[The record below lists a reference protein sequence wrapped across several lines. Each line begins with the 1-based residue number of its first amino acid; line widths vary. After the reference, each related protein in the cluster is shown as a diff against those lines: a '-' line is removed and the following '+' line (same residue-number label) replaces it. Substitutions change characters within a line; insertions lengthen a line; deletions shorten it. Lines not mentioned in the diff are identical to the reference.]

1 MAVRTGL
8 QMTISRSGMASLRK
22 LGWDPGRPRP
32 GSLAQAQERT
42 PAKIGAYPHNMR
54 AGTPMSNGYRPT
66 LRIRPQQSNGSQA
79 RVPVQWRHRNR
90 PLRSRTVNFRIR
102 GLSPEPFRHLYGL
115 SDQQLGAHAA
125 LRYVADRDGG
135 FPDRIELRDS
145 RVSESFL
152 LVNFVHQPAANPY
165 RASHAVFVR
174 EGAEHPYDRI
184 DEVPESMR
192 TRLLSL
198 RAFSADDLIVD
209 ADVVEGQRAD

>member
-1 MAVRTGL
+1 
-8 QMTISRSGMASLRK
+8 
-22 LGWDPGRPRP
+22 
-32 GSLAQAQERT
+32 
-42 PAKIGAYPHNMR
+42 
-54 AGTPMSNGYRPT
+54 
-66 LRIRPQQSNGSQA
+66 
-79 RVPVQWRHRNR
+79 
-90 PLRSRTVNFRIR
+90 VNFRIR

-115 SDQQLGAHAA
+115 SEQQLGAHAA

-145 RVSESFL
+145 RAGESFL

-209 ADVVEGQRAD
+209 ADVVEGQRAGELIARLFSNPTTAYIHAHYARHGCFAARIDRA